1 MVKRGG
7 KGTKNECGRGSN
19 GDDTQEQAYLYSLTN
34 ITEIIE
40 SKKKKTFAKTHSGK
54 RNTTAQKEGRK
65 NASKSDVA
73 QLSRL
78 AVYSH
83 VVYTQTHR
91 GKNGASSKKRKKGRA
106 AEIDQS

>member
-40 SKKKKTFAKTHSGK
+40 SKKKKK
-54 RNTTAQKEGRK
+54 RLQKHTVEKETPLHRRK
-65 NASKSDVA
+65 VEKMLQRVMLRS
-73 QLSRL
+73 
-78 AVYSH
+78 
-83 VVYTQTHR
+83 
-91 GKNGASSKKRKKGRA
+91 
-106 AEIDQS
+106 